1 MTQRRRSL
9 LFLGMVIGLLAA
21 SLVAIA
27 LKPTVLG
34 LDLKGG
40 SRLLYQAVPSP
51 AVPNPGTA
59 DIDRTISVIDRR
71 VNAFGVAEPE
81 IQREGTDQISIAL
94 AGITDPKQLEDL
106 VKPAIMNFFDYE
118 TSVVGNATLGNPDAT
133 NQFDVFKAAT
143 KLSPLDIKGMA
154 PTFWLFGPGPTRSL
168 LVGPSQSKA
177 DLLDAFKRLPDQK
190 DQPKPKLSETETVTL
205 PAGYLPVAQ
214 NPPSSQDYDKSASTQ
229 YLIFRNRPSVPGSDF
244 IGAQPRVGNGGTV
257 VVLEFTDAGNK
268 KFEKLTAAL
277 WDRGNLSGQD
287 QHFAAVLDGELISE
301 PFIDHTDS
309 TLQGGIP
316 SGGQIQGSFSL
327 DSAQKLSKQ
336 LSAGAIP
343 VTLDLL
349 SSETQSAS
357 LGKTALRKALIAGA
371 IGLAVVMIFMLVYY
385 RVLGLIADL
394 ALLSYGVLF
403 YAVIKLVPITMTLPG
418 IAGMVLTIGVAADAN
433 VVVFERIREEARLG
447 RTPRTAVINGFKKGF
462 SAIIDANVVTLI
474 TAAIIFVLATSG
486 PKGFAFTLFVGVL
499 LSLFTA
505 VLATRAVLEAMAD
518 TKLFQNDA
526 VMGLNQREIKWKFD
540 FVGKWRL
547 WLAISF
553 LPLLAGTVLMSTK
566 GIERGI
572 DFTGGAVIETTYD
585 GTSLPSEQK
594 VRDVV
599 SAAGFPKAKIVQTTN
614 TDTKKTGFTIT
625 TKSLKASQSTSLLK
639 ALESKLGAKI
649 AQNKN
654 VGPTFGAQ
662 IVRRAIFA
670 VLLSFAVIIL
680 YLTLRFEMKLALPA
694 LASVVHDVWLALSI
708 YSLTGHEVTSATVAA
723 LLTILGYSL
732 YDVVIVFDRIREN
745 APIMRNYSYR
755 EIVNRSV
762 HETLT
767 RSIITSFLTLAPVAI
782 LFVTGGESLKDFS
795 FALLVGILSG
805 GISSILISAPL
816 AALWKERDPQ
826 GKKLAAKARR
836 RQARESDVDSDILDV
851 AALARAEAALS
862 MDPATPAIAEP
873 VGLDATL
880 EPVAETP
887 PPPEAP
893 AAPPSTADSEAP
905 PLTTPPERER
915 RHRQVQRK
923 RRK

>member
-9 LFLGMVIGLLAA
+9 LFLGLVIGLLAA
-21 SLVAIA
+21 SVVAIA

-40 SRLLYQAVPSP
+40 SRLLYQAVPS
-51 AVPNPGTA
+51 AEVPNPGPA

-94 AGITDPKQLEDL
+94 AGVTDPQQLEDL
-106 VKPAIMNFFDYE
+106 VKPAQMNFFDYE
-118 TSVVGNATLGNPDAT
+118 LSVVNTLTGVDAS
-133 NQFDVFKAAT
+133 DRYAVFVAAS
-143 KLSPLDIKGMA
+143 KLAPLDIQGKK
-154 PTFWLFGPGPTRSL
+154 PTYYLFGPAPGRAL

-177 DLLDAFKRLPDQK
+177 DLTDAFRRLPVIK
-190 DQPKPKLSETETVTL
+190 DQPKPKLADTETIAL
-205 PAGYLPVAQ
+205 PAGYLPVTR
-214 NPPSSQDYDKSASTQ
+214 NPINSADYDASFPTS
-229 YLIFRNRPSVPGSDF
+229 YLIFRDTPTVPGSDF
-244 IGAQPRVGNGGTV
+244 VGAQPV
-257 VVLEFTDAGNK
+257 VQSGQTDVQLDFTDAGDK
-268 KFEKLTAAL
+268 KFEKLTSTL
-277 WDRGNLSGQD
+277 WSRGNLRGEE
-287 QHFAAVLDGELISE
+287 QHFAAVLDGDLISE
-301 PFIDHTDS
+301 PRIDFRDNQ
-309 TLQGGIP
+309 LEGGI
-316 SGGQIQGSFSL
+316 SGGGVIQGNFSL
-327 DSAQKLSKQ
+327 DTAQKLSKQ

-343 VTLDLL
+343 VTLQKL
-349 SSETQSAS
+349 SGETVSAS
-357 LGKTALRKALIAGA
+357 LGKAALRKALIAGF
-371 IGLAVVMIFMLVYY
+371 IGLAAVMIFMVLYY

-394 ALLSYGVLF
+394 ALVTYGVLF
-403 YAVIKLVPITMTLPG
+403 YAVIELVPITMTLPG

-433 VVVFERIREEARLG
+433 VVIFERIREESRLG
-447 RTPRTAVINGFKKGF
+447 RAPRTAVLNGFKKGL

-474 TAAIIFVLATSG
+474 TAAIIFILATSG

-505 VLATRAVLEAMAD
+505 VLATRAVFETMAD

-553 LPLLAGTVLMSTK
+553 VPLLAGTILMSTK

-572 DFTGGAVIETTYD
+572 DFTGGSVIETTY
-585 GTSLPSEQK
+585 GGKALPSEQK

-599 SAAGFPKAKIVQTTN
+599 AGAGITNPKIVQTTN
-614 TDTKKTGFTIT
+614 ADTKESGFTIQ
-625 TKSLKASQSTSLLK
+625 TKSLEAGESTRLQRS
-639 ALESKLGAKI
+639 LESELGATI
-649 AQNKN
+649 AQNKD
-654 VGPTFGAQ
+654 VGPTFGTQ
-662 IVRRAIFA
+662 IVRRALFA
-670 VLLSFAVIIL
+670 ILLSFAVIIL

-694 LASVVHDVWLALSI
+694 LASVIHDVWLALSI
-708 YSLTGHEVTSATVAA
+708 YSLTGREVTSATVAA

-745 APIMRNYSYR
+745 APNMRNFSYR

-767 RSIITSFLTLAPVAI
+767 RSIITSILTLAPVAI
-782 LFVTGGESLKDFS
+782 LYFTGGAALGDFS

-826 GKKLAAKARR
+826 GQKLAAKARR
-836 RQARESDVDSDILDV
+836 RVVRESAVDSDILDV
-851 AALARAEAALS
+851 AALARAEAALA
-862 MDPATPAIAEP
+862 MEP
-873 VGLDATL
+873 TDLAADETIGLD
-880 EPVAETP
+880 VAPQPSPERP
-887 PPPEAP
+887 GPPEVALN
-893 AAPPSTADSEAP
+893 PPSDPDGEAR
-905 PLTTPPERER
+905 LDAPPERER

-923 RRK
+923 RKK

>member
-9 LFLGMVIGLLAA
+9 LFLGLVIGLLAA
-21 SLVAIA
+21 SVVAIA

-40 SRLLYQAVPSP
+40 SRLLYQAVPS
-51 AVPNPGTA
+51 AEVPNPGPA

-94 AGITDPKQLEDL
+94 AGVTDPQQLEDL
-106 VKPAIMNFFDYE
+106 VKPAQMNFFDYE
-118 TSVVGNATLGNPDAT
+118 LSVVDNARLGSPT
-133 NQFDVFKAAT
+133 TTSQFDVFKGAE
-143 KLSPLDIKGMA
+143 KFLKPLDLKGKT
-154 PTFWLFGPGPTRSL
+154 PTYWLFGPSPDRTL

-177 DLLDAFKRLPDQK
+177 KLIEAFKRLPVFK
-190 DQPKPKLSETETVTL
+190 DKPTPALNATEQVVL
-205 PAGYLPVAQ
+205 PAGYLPVSD
-214 NPPSSQDYDKSASTQ
+214 NPPTSTSYNKDQ
-229 YLIFRNRPSVPGSDF
+229 PTSYLIFKDDPTVPGSDF
-244 IGAQPRVGNGGTV
+244 TGATPRVDGGETV
-257 VVLEFTDAGNK
+257 VSMDFTGAGDR
-268 KFEKLTAAL
+268 KFEALTSTL
-277 WDRGNLSGQD
+277 WDRGNTRQVEQSFG
-287 QHFAAVLDGELISE
+287 AVLDGELISRATINYKDE
-301 PFIDHTDS
+301 R
-309 TLQGGIP
+309 LAGGI
-316 SGGQIQGSFSL
+316 SGGGVIQGNFSL
-327 DSAQKLSKQ
+327 GDAQKLSKQ

-343 VTLDLL
+343 VTLQKL
-349 SSETQSAS
+349 SGETVSAS
-357 LGKTALRKALIAGA
+357 LGKAALRKALIAGF
-371 IGLAVVMIFMLVYY
+371 IGLAAVMIFMVLYY

-394 ALLSYGVLF
+394 ALVTYGVLF
-403 YAVIKLVPITMTLPG
+403 YAVIELVPITMTLPG

-433 VVVFERIREEARLG
+433 VVIFERIREESRLG
-447 RTPRTAVINGFKKGF
+447 RAPRTAVLNGFKKGL

-505 VLATRAVLEAMAD
+505 VLATRAVFETMAD

-553 LPLLAGTVLMSTK
+553 VPLLAGTILMSTK

-572 DFTGGAVIETTYD
+572 DFTGGSVIETTYA
-585 GTSLPSEQK
+585 GKALPSEQK

-599 SAAGFPKAKIVQTTN
+599 AGAGVTNPKIVQTTN
-614 TDTKKTGFTIT
+614 ADTKESGFTIQ
-625 TKSLKASQSTSLLK
+625 TKSLAAGESTRLQRS
-639 ALESKLGAKI
+639 LESELGATI
-649 AQNKN
+649 AQNKD
-654 VGPTFGAQ
+654 VGPTFGTQ
-662 IVRRAIFA
+662 IVRRALFA
-670 VLLSFAVIIL
+670 ILLSFAVIIL

-694 LASVVHDVWLALSI
+694 LASVIHDVWLALSI
-708 YSLTGHEVTSATVAA
+708 YSLTGREVTSATVAA

-745 APIMRNYSYR
+745 APNMRNYSYR

-767 RSIITSFLTLAPVAI
+767 RSIITSILTLAPVAI
-782 LFVTGGESLKDFS
+782 LYFTGGAALGDFS

-826 GKKLAAKARR
+826 GQKLAAKARR
-836 RQARESDVDSDILDV
+836 RVVRESAVDSDILDV
-851 AALARAEAALS
+851 AALARAEAALA
-862 MDPATPAIAEP
+862 MEP
-873 VGLDATL
+873 TDLAADETIGLDAA
-880 EPVAETP
+880 PQPSPQP
-887 PPPEAP
+887 P
-893 AAPPSTADSEAP
+893 APPDVALSPPSDTDGEAR
-905 PLTTPPERER
+905 LDAPPERER

-923 RRK
+923 RKK